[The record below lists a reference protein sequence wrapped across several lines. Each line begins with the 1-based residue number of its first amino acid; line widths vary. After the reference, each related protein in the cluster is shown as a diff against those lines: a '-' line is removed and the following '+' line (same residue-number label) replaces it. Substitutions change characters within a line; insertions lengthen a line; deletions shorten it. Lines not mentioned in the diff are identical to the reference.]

1 LSFFKELNRR
11 NVTRVAI
18 AYGVAAWVLTEVASV
33 VLPTFQAPEWVL
45 QVLIALLIMGF
56 PLALIFAW
64 VYELT
69 PEGLKKEADI
79 PQENSIT
86 SHTARKLNLVVI
98 VLLVI
103 AIGMIVFDRF
113 IARDDPQPMMVD
125 TSVQQ
130 TQGDGTTPSVAVLA
144 FENMSADAENA
155 FFADGIS
162 EEILNLLA
170 DVSEL
175 SVASRTSAFA
185 FKGKTL
191 PIPEIAKALNV
202 RYVLEGSVR
211 KAGDQIRVTAQLID
225 AETDRHLWSETYD
238 RALRDIFSIQDEI
251 AAAIG
256 QALQV
261 RLLGD
266 EGSEVRAEAIDPD
279 VYTRFLEARYL
290 LRRRDWADMQEA
302 NRLLIDVV
310 AAEPRFARA
319 HILLGE
325 VYLLNDQEGALVE
338 PKIGLALAN
347 MHASLARSLDPGLG
361 GIDMILGNIANENNK
376 PWAALKYYD
385 QAIRLEPGEARPYHW
400 RGQLYTILG
409 YRDRCSQDLE
419 KALELDPQNPNVHYA
434 FANCLLMSPEDF
446 DRAVELAEHGPSL
459 GNSGGYILA
468 VIAEDLRGDRAEAL
482 RHLVHYVEEIR
493 PSDKAYDM
501 LLGHWQG
508 DYVGESLPPEQLET
522 IDSHILFLWGNTERD
537 KEAILQRVIQDGFQ
551 TNVIR
556 MLWNERYSELRGD
569 PRFMSALEAS
579 GAFEVWRE
587 LGPPPGCRVSG
598 ETFSC
603 QVQ

>member
-1 LSFFKELNRR
+1 MSFFTELNRR

-18 AYGVAAWVLTEVASV
+18 AYGVAGWVLTEVASV

-45 QVLIALLIMGF
+45 QVLISLLILGF
-56 PLALIFAW
+56 PLALVFAW

-69 PEGLKKEADI
+69 PEGLKKETDI
-79 PQENSIT
+79 QQEHSIT

-103 AIGMIVFDRF
+103 AIGMVVFDRF
-113 IARDDPQPMMVD
+113 IARDTNPPSAAVIP
-125 TSVQQ
+125 VQQ
-130 TQGDGTTPSVAVLA
+130 AQGDGTVPSVAVLA
-144 FENMSADAENA
+144 FHNMSADAENE

-211 KAGDQIRVTAQLID
+211 KAGEQVRVTAQLID
-225 AETDRHLWSETYD
+225 AETDRHLWSDTYD

-290 LRRRDWADMQEA
+290 LRRRSAADMQEA

-325 VYLLNDQEGALVE
+325 VYLSNTREGALVAQE
-338 PKIGLALAN
+338 IGLALAN

-361 GIDMILGNIANENNK
+361 GIDMIQGNIAGDNNN
-376 PWAALKYYD
+376 PLAALNYFE
-385 QAIRLEPGEARPYHW
+385 QAIRLEPEEPRPYHW
-400 RGQLYTILG
+400 RGMIYTTLG
-409 YRDRCSQDLE
+409 YRDHCKQDLE

-434 FANCLLMSPEDF
+434 FANCLLMGAGDF
-446 DRAVELAEHGPSL
+446 DRAVELAERGPGL
-459 GNSGGYILA
+459 GNPGGYILA
-468 VIAEDLRGDRAEAL
+468 VFAEYLRGDRAAAIG
-482 RHLVHYVEEIR
+482 HLLHYVEEIETQ
-493 PSDKAYDM
+493 DEGYAALLAY
-501 LLGHWQG
+501 WQG
-508 DYVGESLPPEQLET
+508 KDAGEPLTREQLDTMDERILLFRGET
-522 IDSHILFLWGNTERD
+522 
-537 KEAILQRVIQDGFQ
+537 EAMLQRLTQDGFQ
-551 TNVIR
+551 NNVIR
-556 MLWNERYSELRGD
+556 DLWADRYSELRRD
-569 PRFMSALEAS
+569 PRFMAELEAY

-587 LGPPPGCRVSG
+587 LGPPPGCQVSG

-603 QVQ
+603 QGQ

>member
-1 LSFFKELNRR
+1 MSFFNELNRR
-11 NVTRVAI
+11 NVTRVAV
-18 AYGVAAWVLTEVASV
+18 AYGVAGWLLTEVASV
-33 VLPTFQAPEWVL
+33 VLPTFQAPGWVL

-56 PLALIFAW
+56 PLALVFAW

-69 PEGLKKEADI
+69 PEGLKKESEI
-79 PQENSIT
+79 QSEHSIT

-103 AIGMIVFDRF
+103 AIGMVAFDRF
-113 IARDDPQPMMVD
+113 IARETTPPAAAV
-125 TSVQQ
+125 TPVQQ
-130 TQGDGTTPSVAVLA
+130 AQDDGAIPSVAVLA
-144 FENMSADAENA
+144 FQNMSTDAENE

-170 DVSEL
+170 DVSGL

-185 FKGKTL
+185 YKSKTL

-211 KAGDQIRVTAQLID
+211 KAGEQVRVTAQLID

-279 VYTRFLEARYL
+279 IYTRFLEARYL
-290 LRRRDWADMQEA
+290 ARRRHVTDMQEA

-325 VYLLNDQEGALVE
+325 VYLLNNGEGSLVE
-338 PKIGLALAN
+338 PGIALALAN

-361 GIDMILGNIANENNK
+361 GIDMILGNIANENNN
-376 PWAALKYYD
+376 PWAALKYYE

-400 RGQLYTILG
+400 RGMIYNSLG

-419 KALELDPQNPNVHYA
+419 KALELDSQNPNVHYA
-434 FANCLLMSPEDF
+434 FANCLLMGAGDF
-446 DRAVELAEHGPSL
+446 DRAIELAERGPGL
-459 GNSGGYILA
+459 GNPGGYILT
-468 VIAEDLRGDRAEAL
+468 VVAEELRGDRAAAL
-482 RHLVHYVEEIR
+482 GHLLHYVEQIETR
-493 PSDKAYDM
+493 DEGYAA
-501 LLGHWQG
+501 LLVHWQG
-508 DYVGESLPPEQLET
+508 KDAGEPLTQEQLATVDERILLFRGET
-522 IDSHILFLWGNTERD
+522 
-537 KEAILQRVIQDGFQ
+537 EAVLQKLTQDGFQ
-551 TNVIR
+551 NNVIR
-556 MLWNERYSELRGD
+556 DSWADHYSELRGD
-569 PRFMSALEAS
+569 PRFMAELEAY

-587 LGPPPGCRVSG
+587 LGPPPGCQVSG
-598 ETFSC
+598 DTFKC
-603 QVQ
+603 QAR

>member
-1 LSFFKELNRR
+1 LSFFTELNRR

-33 VLPTFQAPEWVL
+33 VLPTFQAPGWVL

-79 PQENSIT
+79 QQGNSIT

-103 AIGMIVFDRF
+103 AIGMVVFDRF
-113 IARDDPQPMMVD
+113 IARDVTPPAAAV
-125 TSVQQ
+125 TPVQQ
-130 TQGDGTTPSVAVLA
+130 GQDVGAIPSVAVLA
-144 FENMSADAENA
+144 FQNMSADAENE

-170 DVSEL
+170 DVSGL

-185 FKGKTL
+185 YKSKTM
-191 PIPEIAKALNV
+191 PIPEIARALNV

-211 KAGDQIRVTAQLID
+211 KAGEQVRVTAQLID
-225 AETDRHLWSETYD
+225 AETDRHLWSDTYD

-290 LRRRDWADMQEA
+290 LRRRSAADMQEA

-310 AAEPRFARA
+310 ATEPRFARA
-319 HILLGE
+319 HVLLGE
-325 VYLLNDQEGALVE
+325 TYLLNTEEGALVE
-338 PKIGLALAN
+338 SEIGIALAN

-361 GIDMILGNIANENNK
+361 GIDMIQGNIAGDNNN
-376 PWAALKYYD
+376 PLAALNYYE
-385 QAIRLEPGEARPYHW
+385 QAIRLEPEEPRPYHW
-400 RGQLYTILG
+400 RGMIYQALG
-409 YRDRCSQDLE
+409 YRDLCIQDLE

-434 FANCLLMSPEDF
+434 FANCLLTDAGDF
-446 DRAVELAEHGPSL
+446 DRAVELAERGSGL
-459 GNSGGYILA
+459 GNPGGYILA
-468 VIAEDLRGDRAEAL
+468 VLAEELRGDRAAAMG
-482 RHLVHYVEEIR
+482 HLLHYVEEID
-493 PSDKAYDM
+493 PQSEDYAA
-501 LLGHWQG
+501 LLAHWQG
-508 DYVGESLPPEQLET
+508 KDAGKPMTREQLDTADERILLFRGET
-522 IDSHILFLWGNTERD
+522 
-537 KEAILQRVIQDGFQ
+537 EAYLQTLTQDGFQ
-551 TNVIR
+551 NSVIR
-556 MLWNERYSELRGD
+556 DLWADRYSELRRD
-569 PRFMSALEAS
+569 PRFMAELEAF
-579 GAFEVWRE
+579 GAFDVWRE
-587 LGPPPGCRVSG
+587 LGPPPGCQVSG

-603 QVQ
+603 QGQ

>member
-1 LSFFKELNRR
+1 LSFFNELNRR
-11 NVTRVAI
+11 NVTRIAV
-18 AYGVAAWVLTEVASV
+18 AYGVAGWLLTEVASV
-33 VLPTFQAPEWVL
+33 VLPTFQAPGWVL

-69 PEGLKKEADI
+69 PEGLKKESEIQQD
-79 PQENSIT
+79 QSIT

-103 AIGMIVFDRF
+103 AIGLIAFDRF
-113 IARDDPQPMMVD
+113 IARDAPQPVAD
-125 TSVQQ
+125 VNSVQQ
-130 TQGDGTTPSVAVLA
+130 TQGDGAIPSVAVLA
-144 FENMSADAENA
+144 FQNMSTDAENE

-170 DVSEL
+170 DVSGL

-185 FKGKTL
+185 FKSKSL
-191 PIPEIAKALNV
+191 PIPEIARALNV

-211 KAGDQIRVTAQLID
+211 KAGEQVRVTAQLID
-225 AETDRHLWSETYD
+225 ADTDRHLWSETYD

-266 EGSEVRAEAIDPD
+266 EGSEVKAEAIDPD

-290 LRRRDWADMQEA
+290 LRRRGDADMQES

-325 VYLLNDQEGALVE
+325 AYLLNTNEGALVE
-338 PKIGLALAN
+338 EKVGLALAN

-361 GIDMILGNIANENNK
+361 GIDMILGNIANENNN
-376 PWAALKYYD
+376 PWAALQYFE
-385 QAIRLEPGEARPYHW
+385 QAIRLEPEEARPYHW
-400 RGQLYTILG
+400 RGMIYLSLG
-409 YRDRCSQDLE
+409 YRDRCIQDME
-419 KALELDPQNPNVHYA
+419 KTLELDPQNPNVHYA
-434 FANCLLMSPEDF
+434 FANCLLMGAGDF
-446 DRAVELAEHGPSL
+446 DRAIELAARGPDL
-459 GNSGGYILA
+459 GNPGGYILT
-468 VIAEDLRGDRAEAL
+468 VVAEDLRGDRAAAL
-482 RHLVHYVEEIR
+482 GHLLHYLEEFGTQ
-493 PSDKAYDM
+493 DEGYDA
-501 LLGHWQG
+501 LLAHWQG
-508 DYVGESLPPEQLET
+508 KDAGDPLTREQLDTANERILLFRGET
-522 IDSHILFLWGNTERD
+522 
-537 KEAILQRVIQDGFQ
+537 EAVLQKLSQDGFQ
-551 TNVIR
+551 NSVIR
-556 MLWNERYSELRGD
+556 DLWADRYSELRGD
-569 PRFMSALEAS
+569 PRFVAELEAY

-587 LGPPPGCRVSG
+587 LGPPPGCQVSG
-598 ETFSC
+598 ESFSC
-603 QVQ
+603 QAQ

>member
-1 LSFFKELNRR
+1 LSFFTELNRR

-18 AYGVAAWVLTEVASV
+18 AYGVAAWLLTEVASV

-45 QVLIALLIMGF
+45 QVLIALLIMGL

-69 PEGLKKEADI
+69 PEGLRKEADI
-79 PQENSIT
+79 SQENSIT
-86 SHTARKLNLVVI
+86 SHTAKKLNLVVI

-103 AIGMIVFDRF
+103 AIGMVAFDRF
-113 IARDDPQPMMVD
+113 IARDAPQPVAAD
-125 TSVQQ
+125 TSDQQ
-130 TQGDGTTPSVAVLA
+130 VHDEGTIPSVAVLA
-144 FENMSADAENA
+144 FQNMSADAENE

-185 FKGKTL
+185 YKGKSL
-191 PIPEIAKALNV
+191 PIPEIARALNV

-211 KAGDQIRVTAQLID
+211 KAGEQVRVTAQLID
-225 AETDRHLWSETYD
+225 AETDRHLWSDTYD
-238 RALRDIFSIQDEI
+238 RALRDIFKIQDEI

-266 EGSEVRAEAIDPD
+266 EGGEIRAEAIDPD

-325 VYLLNDQEGALVE
+325 AYLLNDSEGTLAEKKV
-338 PKIGLALAN
+338 GLALAN

-361 GIDMILGNIANENNK
+361 GIDMILGNIANENNN
-376 PWAALKYYD
+376 PLAALNYYE
-385 QAIRLEPGEARPYHW
+385 QAIRLEPEEPRPYHW
-400 RGQLYTILG
+400 RGFIYTSLG

-434 FANCLLMSPEDF
+434 SASCLLMGAGDF
-446 DRAVELAEHGPSL
+446 DQAVELAESGSGL
-459 GNSGGYILA
+459 GNPGGYILT
-468 VIAEDLRGDRAEAL
+468 VVAENLRGDRTAAMG
-482 RHLVHYVEEIR
+482 HLLHYVEELE
-493 PSDKAYDM
+493 PQNEGYAA
-501 LLGHWQG
+501 LLAHWQG
-508 DYVGESLPPEQLET
+508 KGAGEPLTQEQLDTTDERILLFRGET
-522 IDSHILFLWGNTERD
+522 
-537 KEAILQRVIQDGFQ
+537 EAVLQRLTQDGFQ
-551 TNVIR
+551 NNVIPDF
-556 MLWNERYSELRGD
+556 WADRYSELRRD
-569 PRFMSALEAS
+569 PRFMADLEAN

-587 LGPPPGCRVSG
+587 LGPPPGCQVSG
-598 ETFSC
+598 KTFSC
-603 QVQ
+603 R

>member
-1 LSFFKELNRR
+1 MSFFNELNRR
-11 NVTRVAI
+11 NVTRVAV
-18 AYGVAAWVLTEVASV
+18 AYGVAGWLLTEVASV
-33 VLPTFQAPEWVL
+33 VLPTFEAPGWVL

-56 PLALIFAW
+56 PLALVFAW

-69 PEGLKKEADI
+69 PEGLKKESEI
-79 PQENSIT
+79 QSENSIT

-103 AIGMIVFDRF
+103 AIGMVAFDRF
-113 IARDDPQPMMVD
+113 IARDTTTPAAAVTP
-125 TSVQQ
+125 VQQ
-130 TQGDGTTPSVAVLA
+130 AQDDGAIPSVAVLA
-144 FENMSADAENA
+144 FQNMSTDAENE

-170 DVSEL
+170 DVSGL

-185 FKGKTL
+185 YKSKTL

-211 KAGDQIRVTAQLID
+211 KAGEQVRVTAQLID
-225 AETDRHLWSETYD
+225 AETDRHLWSDTYD
-238 RALRDIFSIQDEI
+238 RTLRDIFSIQDEI

-266 EGSEVRAEAIDPD
+266 EGNEVRAEAIDPD

-290 LRRRDWADMQEA
+290 LRRRHAADMQEA

-325 VYLLNDQEGALVE
+325 CYLLNTGEGALVE

-347 MHASLARSLDPGLG
+347 MHASLARSLDIGLG
-361 GIDMILGNIANENNK
+361 GIDMILGNIANENND
-376 PWAALKYYD
+376 PLAALKYYE
-385 QAIRLEPGEARPYHW
+385 QAIRLEPEEARPYHW
-400 RGQLYTILG
+400 RGLIYTTLG
-409 YRDRCSQDLE
+409 YRDRCSQDSE

-434 FANCLLMSPEDF
+434 LANCLLMSPEDF
-446 DRAVELAEHGPSL
+446 DRAIELAERGPGL
-459 GNSGGYILA
+459 GNPGGYILT
-468 VIAEDLRGDRAEAL
+468 VVAEELRGDRAAAL
-482 RHLVHYVEEIR
+482 GHLLHYVEEFETQNEGY
-493 PSDKAYDM
+493 AA
-501 LLGHWQG
+501 LLAHWQG
-508 DYVGESLPPEQLET
+508 KDAGEPLTQEQLATVDERVLLFRGET
-522 IDSHILFLWGNTERD
+522 
-537 KEAILQRVIQDGFQ
+537 EAVLHRLTQDGLQ
-551 TNVIR
+551 NNVIR
-556 MLWNERYSELRGD
+556 DLWADHYSELRGD
-569 PRFMSALEAS
+569 PRFMAELEAY

-587 LGPPPGCRVSG
+587 LGPPPGCQVSG
-598 ETFSC
+598 DTFKC
-603 QVQ
+603 QAR